1 MDDKPA
7 TAWLWY
13 LIGIWAL
20 IGVALIMLG
29 TGMARAQEQCPP
41 LEAMIEELG
50 QKYQERIVWQG
61 VAPSPR
67 GPVEIM
73 LFQSPKGTWSI
84 LQVVGITA
92 CPIAGGTDAT
102 PIETGKGV

>member
-1 MDDKPA
+1 MDEKPA
-7 TAWLWY
+7 KAWVWY
-13 LIGIWAL
+13 FIGMWVLIS
-20 IGVALIMLG
+20 VALIMLG
-29 TGMARAQEQCPP
+29 TGTARAQQPCPP

-67 GPVEIM
+67 GPVEVM
-73 LFQSPKGTWSI
+73 LFQSPKGTWTI

-102 PIETGKGV
+102 PLNDRGV